1 MAILGDVVTGAVRRL
16 STWVLAL
23 AIALIS
29 VPPVHAMVPRSLVD
43 PLLAAGPLL
52 AAPVPCS
59 PDFIHVYMRTKQPVE
74 SWSARVVGTDLKV
87 LVGNVG
93 WVDLVITDAEGT
105 REVSKPWDRN
115 TPFEAA
121 LTLHGPSPTIV
132 ATVLSQD
139 RTRVGC
145 THTFRLTHRA

>member
-1 MAILGDVVTGAVRRL
+1 MAILGDVRTGAVRRL
-16 STWVLAL
+16 SMWVLAL

-29 VPPVHAMVPRSLVD
+29 VSPAQATVPRSL
-43 PLLAAGPLL
+43 AAPQPAVGPLL

-59 PDFIHVYMRTKQPVE
+59 PNFIHVYMRTKQPVH
-74 SWSARVVGTDLKV
+74 SRFARVAGTDLKV
-87 LVGNVG
+87 LVGNAG
-93 WVDLVITDAEGT
+93 WVDLVIADAEGT
-105 REVSKPWDRN
+105 RQVSKPWDRN

-145 THTFRLTHRA
+145 TYTFRLTHRP

>member
-1 MAILGDVVTGAVRRL
+1 MTGAVRRL
-16 STWVLAL
+16 SMWVLAL

-29 VPPVHAMVPRSLVD
+29 VPPAHATVPKSLVTAQ
-43 PLLAAGPLL
+43 PAAGPVL

-74 SWSARVVGTDLKV
+74 SWFARVAGTDLKV
-87 LVGNVG
+87 LVGSAG
-93 WVDLVITDAEGT
+93 WVVLVITDAEGT

-145 THTFRLTHRA
+145 THTFRLTHRP